1 MSENEFT
8 MQAAI
13 KLITQHQH
21 LSEQQMTAAMRMIMT
36 GEATDAQIGGFLI
49 GLQMKGE
56 TITEIAAAAS
66 VMRELATPVQVTGEH
81 IIDTCGTGGDGASS
95 FNVSTASAFVVAAAG
110 GKVAKHGNRS
120 VSSTSGSADVL
131 ETAGVNLELTPEQVA
146 HCVETTGV
154 GFMFAQ
160 RHHGAM
166 KYTVGP
172 RREMGVRTIFNLL
185 GPLTNPAK
193 AKHQVM
199 GVFDKKWV
207 EPIAQVLQKLGSKH
221 VMVVHAEDGMDEISI
236 GADTFVA
243 ELKNGEISTY
253 TIKPEDFVMQRVDIS
268 QLTVTN
274 AQQSLD
280 IIQRIFA
287 GEPGPARD
295 IVVLNAGAAIYTAD
309 LADNLAEG
317 VRQAKHFIDSGI
329 AQQKLDAL
337 ITCSQL

>member
-1 MSENEFT
+1 MNTMADNKFT

-253 TIKPEDFVMQRVDIS
+253 TIKVSILFSVYLPV
-268 QLTVTN
+268 
-274 AQQSLD
+274 
-280 IIQRIFA
+280 
-287 GEPGPARD
+287 
-295 IVVLNAGAAIYTAD
+295 
-309 LADNLAEG
+309 NLALPAILLCSMPALPFIQQIWLTTLLKAF
-317 VRQAKHFIDSGI
+317 VRQNIILI
-329 AQQKLDAL
+329 AVLLNKN
-337 ITCSQL
+337 

>member
-1 MSENEFT
+1 MADNEFT

-172 RREMGVRTIFNLL
+172 
-185 GPLTNPAK
+185 
-193 AKHQVM
+193 
-199 GVFDKKWV
+199 
-207 EPIAQVLQKLGSKH
+207 
-221 VMVVHAEDGMDEISI
+221 
-236 GADTFVA
+236 
-243 ELKNGEISTY
+243 
-253 TIKPEDFVMQRVDIS
+253 
-268 QLTVTN
+268 
-274 AQQSLD
+274 
-280 IIQRIFA
+280 
-287 GEPGPARD
+287 
-295 IVVLNAGAAIYTAD
+295 
-309 LADNLAEG
+309 
-317 VRQAKHFIDSGI
+317 
-329 AQQKLDAL
+329 
-337 ITCSQL
+337 

>member
-1 MSENEFT
+1 MAENEFT

-146 HCVETTGV
+146 HCVETTCP
-154 GFMFAQ
+154 
-160 RHHGAM
+160 
-166 KYTVGP
+166 TSSWC
-172 RREMGVRTIFNLL
+172 N
-185 GPLTNPAK
+185 
-193 AKHQVM
+193 
-199 GVFDKKWV
+199 
-207 EPIAQVLQKLGSKH
+207 
-221 VMVVHAEDGMDEISI
+221 EIYRWS
-236 GADTFVA
+236 A
-243 ELKNGEISTY
+243 
-253 TIKPEDFVMQRVDIS
+253 P
-268 QLTVTN
+268 
-274 AQQSLD
+274 
-280 IIQRIFA
+280 
-287 GEPGPARD
+287 
-295 IVVLNAGAAIYTAD
+295 
-309 LADNLAEG
+309 
-317 VRQAKHFIDSGI
+317 
-329 AQQKLDAL
+329 
-337 ITCSQL
+337 

>member
-1 MSENEFT
+1 MAENEFT

-66 VMRELATPVQVTGEH
+66 VMRELATPVQVTG
-81 IIDTCGTGGDGASS
+81 GTGGDGASS

-193 AKHQVM
+193 AQHQVM
-199 GVFDKKWV
+199 GGFDKKWV

-280 IIQRIFA
+280 IIQRVFA